1 MKRRDFL
8 KTAGMSV
15 AAFTLAGYEFPRR
28 ALQGRPNIIVILC
41 DDMGY
46 ADIGCHG
53 SKNIATPNIDSIAQ
67 KGVRFTNGYVSAP
80 ECSPSRAGLMT
91 GRYQQRFG
99 YGFNPGA
106 PPKGVLGN
114 IGLPLTELTI
124 ADVLAS
130 AGYVTGAIGKWH
142 LGTSPR
148 FNPLKRGFAEFFGFP
163 HGGHSYLDSQL
174 NTFNP
179 LMRNDMLVDEKEYLT
194 DAFTREAISFIK
206 RHRTQPFFLYLA
218 YNAPHKPMEV
228 PKRYQNSFEHITK
241 PVRRAYAGMLAAMDD
256 GIGNVLGQLRTYGIE
271 ENTLVFFLNDNGG
284 AKMCGAS
291 NSPFK
296 AGKSSLFEGGIR
308 VPFMVQWPQMLTGG
322 ATYDHPVISLDILPT
337 VAAVADA
344 KLPQDRKID
353 GVNLIPYLTGQT
365 KEPPHKILFW
375 RRGETYAIRNGDWK
389 FVKKNDKFELFNLAS
404 DIAETQ
410 DLSTEHP
417 DVVEHLTKAYEKWN
431 AQMPAPLWPNQIP
444 KPKAE
449 EDYKNVIHQNTG
461 YYIQSGKTYTM
472 SIKAKSL
479 IGTGNR
485 ITLYCWYGFWDIRK
499 TLITSADFILTSSME
514 AKSISFDSDN
524 YAGHRL
530 IFGYKVTGSSSG
542 NKVVVDNVISLS
554 STDRQPDTD
563 PPRPET
569 KRLE

>member
-15 AAFTLAGYEFPRR
+15 AAFTLAGCEFPRW
-28 ALQGRPNIIVILC
+28 AVQGRPNIIVITS

-53 SKNIATPNIDSIAQ
+53 CKDIATPNIDSIAQ

-99 YGFNPGA
+99 YEYNPG
-106 PPKGVLGN
+106 PEPHGIQDHV
-114 IGLPLTELTI
+114 GLPLHEITLANIT
-124 ADVLAS
+124 AS
-130 AGYVTGAIGKWH
+130 AGYVTGAVGKWH
-142 LGTSPR
+142 LGTAPH
-148 FNPLKRGFAEFFGFP
+148 FHPLKRGFDEFFGYP
-163 HGGHSYLDSQL
+163 HGGHPYFGKHWMKS
-174 NTFNP
+174 NP
-179 LMRNDMLVDEKEYLT
+179 LMRGTTPVDEKEHLT
-194 DAFTREAISFIK
+194 DAFTREAVAFIE
-206 RHRTQPFFLYLA
+206 RHRNEPFFLYLA
-218 YNAPHKPMEV
+218 YHAPHKPIQV
-228 PKRYQNSFEHITK
+228 PQRYQNSFEHITK
-241 PVRRAYAGMLAAMDD
+241 PVRRAYAGLIAAMDD

-291 NSPFK
+291 NSPLK

-337 VAAVADA
+337 VAAVAGA

-353 GVNLIPYLTGQT
+353 GVNLIPYLTGQNKKT
-365 KEPPHKILFW
+365 PHEILFW
-375 RRGETYAIRNGDWK
+375 RRGETYAIRNEDWK
-389 FVKKNDKFELFNLAS
+389 FVKKNDKIELFNLAS

-410 DLSTEHP
+410 DLTTEHS
-417 DVVEHLTKAYEKWN
+417 DLVEHLTKAYEKWN
-431 AQMPAPLWPNQIP
+431 AQMPAPLWPNQITKP
-444 KPKAE
+444 KPE
-449 EDYKNVIHQNTG
+449 EDYKNVTHQDTG

-472 SIKAKSL
+472 TIKAKSL
-479 IGTGNR
+479 VGTGNR
-485 ITLYCWYGFWDIRK
+485 ITLYCWCGFWDIRK
-499 TLITSADFILTSSME
+499 TLITSADFSLTSSME

-524 YAGHRL
+524 YAGRLL
-530 IFGYKVTGSSSG
+530 IFGYKVTGKSPG
-542 NKVVVDNVISLS
+542 KKVVVDNNISLS
-554 STDRQPDTD
+554 YTDKQPDTD